1 TGADVAAQPAKHST
15 AEAPAGEIN
24 ASDLAYIIYT
34 SGSTGKP
41 KGVEITHASLANLVS
56 WHLDA
61 FSVTASDRASH
72 LAGLGFDAS
81 VWELWPYLVAGASIH
96 LADDVTRG
104 SAELLRDWLLA
115 ERISISFVPTPLTE
129 RLLRLEWPETTPLR
143 MLLTGGDALHHYP
156 QPG

>member
-1 TGADVAAQPAKHST
+1 GAPQLEQYSADAP
-15 AEAPAGEIN
+15 PAGVT
-24 ASDLAYIIYT
+24 AADLAYVIYT

-41 KGVEITHASLANLVS
+41 KGVEITHRGLANLVS
-56 WHLDA
+56 WHLQA
-61 FSVTASDRASH
+61 FSVSAADRASH
-72 LAGLGFDAS
+72 LAGLGFDAA

-143 MLLTGGDALHHYP
+143 MLLTGG
-156 QPG
+156 